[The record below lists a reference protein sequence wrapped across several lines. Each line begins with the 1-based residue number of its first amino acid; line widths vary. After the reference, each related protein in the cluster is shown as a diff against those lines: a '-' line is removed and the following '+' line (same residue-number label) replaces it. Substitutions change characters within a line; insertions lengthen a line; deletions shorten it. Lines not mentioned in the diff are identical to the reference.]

1 MTYKFDEI
9 KILVVEDL
17 LPILGLTKSVL
28 NVFGFKNLVS
38 ARNGEEAFQLFCE
51 EEPDLVITDWIME
64 PGDGVELIRKI
75 REDEAS
81 PNPYVPII
89 LMTGYSNRMRVENAR
104 DIGITEF
111 LAKPYTARDL
121 YNRIVQII
129 ENPRQFVKTG
139 NFFGPDRR
147 RRKNEDFEGPVKRHT
162 DEMTP
167 EQEKLAEEIISKM
180 KNDTKNI

>member
-1 MTYKFDEI
+1 MTYKFDQI

-38 ARNGEEAFQLFCE
+38 ARNGEEAFKVFCE
-51 EEPDLVITDWIME
+51 EEPDLVITDWIMD
-64 PGDGVELIRKI
+64 PIDGVEFIKMI
-75 REDEAS
+75 REDKRS
-81 PNPYVPII
+81 PNPYVPVI

-111 LAKPYTARDL
+111 LAKPYSARDL

-129 ENPRQFVKTG
+129 ENPRQFVKTKQ
-139 NFFGPDRR
+139 FFGPDRR
-147 RRKNEDFEGPVKRHT
+147 RRKNEDFKGPVKRHN
-162 DEMTP
+162 DLMTA
-167 EQEKLAEEIISKM
+167 EQEKLAEEIILKM
-180 KNDTKNI
+180 KTDTKNI